1 MEEFYQKLL
10 TEKLID
16 FTCDNETYR
25 YIYAKNDN
33 IYIDENVMETVQYS
47 RIASN
52 IEGYVVLCKVK

>member
-16 FTCDNETYR
+16 FTYDNETYR

-52 IEGYVVLCKVK
+52 VEGYVVLCKVK